1 MLNRLE
7 AVLDSRQ
14 VETAKQLMRHGRFVD
29 GILSAGMAA
38 QRVKHNEELSLKDQ
52 QLADLNNLVMGSLVR
67 HPVYSSAAM
76 PKKVAA
82 PYYARYTQGMSY
94 GEHVDDPVMGQ
105 GEIYR
110 SDLSVTIFL
119 SDPADYEG
127 GELLIQT
134 DFGEQRVKLPA
145 GDAVLYPSSSI
156 HRVSEVTSGER
167 LVAVSWIQSLVRD
180 PDKRALLHELNQAR
194 ETLLQEQPDAP
205 ETARVN
211 HSYINLV
218 RMWSEI

>member
-1 MLNRLE
+1 MLTRLRN
-7 AVLDSRQ
+7 VLDSKQ
-14 VETAKQLMRHGRFVD
+14 LETARQQIQQGRFVD

-38 QRVKHNEELSLKDQ
+38 QRVKRNEELSLGDR
-52 QLADLNNLVMGSLVR
+52 QLVDLNNLVMGSLVR

-76 PKKVAA
+76 PKKVAT
-82 PYYARYTQGMSY
+82 PYYARYTQGMAY
-94 GEHVDDPVMGQ
+94 GNHVDDPVMGQ

-119 SDPADYEG
+119 SGPEDYEG

-134 DFGEQRVKLPA
+134 DFGEQSVKLPA

-180 PDKRALLHELNQAR
+180 ADKRALLHELNQAR
-194 ETLLQEQPDAP
+194 ESMLESQPDAP
-205 ETARVN
+205 DTARVN

>member
-1 MLNRLE
+1 MLTRLT
-7 AVLDSRQ
+7 AVLDSSQ
-14 VETAKQLMRHGRFVD
+14 IETAKQLMQQGRFVD

-38 QRVKHNEELSLKDQ
+38 QRVKRNEELSLREK
-52 QLADLNNLVMGSLVR
+52 QLAELNNMVMGSLVR
-67 HPVYSSAAM
+67 HPVYSSAAL
-76 PKKVAA
+76 PKKIAA
-82 PYYARYTQGMSY
+82 PYYARYTAGMSY

-119 SDPADYEG
+119 SEPVDYDG

-194 ETLLQEQPDAP
+194 ETLLQELPDAP